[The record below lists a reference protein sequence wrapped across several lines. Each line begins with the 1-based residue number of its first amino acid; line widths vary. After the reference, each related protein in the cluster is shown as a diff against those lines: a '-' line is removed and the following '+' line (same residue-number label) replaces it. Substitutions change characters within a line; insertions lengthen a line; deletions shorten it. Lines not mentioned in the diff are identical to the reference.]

1 MEINMSLNE
10 LEFKSELERVFKLNG
25 LEKYISEKTTER
37 FFRLTERM
45 LEENEKYNLTA
56 IVDPKKIILLH
67 YADCVSMADAIPD
80 GARIID
86 VGCGAGFPSLPLAI
100 VREDVSI
107 YAIDSTAKRINYVN
121 ETADMLGLT
130 NIKAEAMRAEDG
142 ARSADKRECFDVA
155 TARAV
160 ANMRVLSEI
169 TLPFVKVGGELVAMK
184 GRTAEDELKE
194 SSNAIKVLGAKSQGI
209 TLITLTDGEEIV
221 THPLV
226 RVKKVSRTPTQY
238 PRAYSQISKKPL

>member
-1 MEINMSLNE
+1 MTLNE
-10 LEFKSELERVFKLNG
+10 LEFKGELERIFKLNG
-25 LEKYISEKTTER
+25 LEKYICENTVDR
-37 FFRLTERM
+37 FYRLTERM
-45 LEENEKYNLTA
+45 LTENEKYNLTA
-56 IVDPKKIILLH
+56 IVDPRKIILLH
-67 YADCVSMADAIPD
+67 YADCVSMADAIPK

-100 VREDVSI
+100 VRDDVSI
-107 YAIDSTAKRINYVN
+107 CAIDSTAKRINYVN
-121 ETADMLGLT
+121 ETAEMLGLC

-142 ARSADKRECFDVA
+142 AKKVDLRECFDVA

-194 SSNAIKVLGAKSQGI
+194 SGNAIKQLGAKSEGI
-209 TLITLTDGEEIV
+209 TLVTLTDGEEIV

-226 RVKKVSRTPTQY
+226 RVKKISRTPNQY

>member
-1 MEINMSLNE
+1 MSLDK
-10 LEFKSELERVFKLNG
+10 LEFKSELERIFKLNG
-25 LEKYISEKTTER
+25 LEKYLNEENSER
-37 FFRLTERM
+37 FLRLTERM
-45 LEENEKYNLTA
+45 LSENEKYNLTA

-67 YADCVSMADAIPD
+67 YADCVSMADAIPV

-100 VREDVSI
+100 VRSDVSI

-121 ETADMLGLT
+121 ETAEMLGLT

-142 ARSADKRECFDVA
+142 AKRADLRECFDIA

-160 ANMRVLSEI
+160 ANMRVLSEL
-169 TLPFVKVGGELVAMK
+169 TLPYVKVGGELVAMK

-194 SSNAIKVLGAKSQGI
+194 SGNAIKQLGAKSLGI
-209 TLITLTDGEEIV
+209 KLISLTDGEELLS
-221 THPLV
+221 HPLL
-226 RVKKVSRTPTQY
+226 RVKKVSRTPSQY